1 MTNPGKHHGPGGLF
15 LEDLRVGQRFT
26 SGSHA
31 VDEAQIKAFAGQFDP
46 QPFHLDDTTAKST
59 LFGGLAASGWHTA
72 AITMRLLVDGGAP
85 IAGGIVGASG
95 EISWPKPTR
104 PGDILQVESEVLEV
118 TPSRSRADRGMVTV
132 RSETRNQ
139 RGEVV
144 QTLTAKL
151 VVPRR
156 PLAADKHASFEGGES
171 VATIR

>member
-1 MTNPGKHHGPGGLF
+1 MTNPDKPLTNGGLY
-15 LEDLRVGQRFT
+15 LDELHVGQQFI

-31 VDEAQIKAFAGQFDP
+31 VDEAQIRAFAGQFDP
-46 QPFHLDDTTAKST
+46 QPFHLDDALAKGT
-59 LFGGLAASGWHTA
+59 LFAGLAASGWHTA

-85 IAGGIVGASG
+85 IAGGVIGAGG
-95 EISWPKPTR
+95 EVSWPQPTR
-104 PGDILQVESEVLEV
+104 PGDILHVESEVVQV
-118 TPSRSRADRGMVTV
+118 TPSRSRPDRGIVTV

-156 PLAADKHASFEGGES
+156 PSAIDIHE
-171 VATIR
+171 